1 MAATSGLEHRTGTHE
16 RENKA
21 PRRPVPVGVWKRDD
35 TIDMKDGIVVEG
47 VTGRWTQLSH
57 HVASEG
63 FDDREKEYKEAQK
76 QKAHS
81 ADV

>member
-1 MAATSGLEHRTGTHE
+1 
-16 RENKA
+16 
-21 PRRPVPVGVWKRDD
+21 
-35 TIDMKDGIVVEG
+35 MKDGIVVEG